1 MRRNFY
7 LKFCC
12 LLFITTS
19 FLSVHAQERQ
29 VSGKIVD
36 KQNQPIAGASVSVKG
51 EKTNMFTD
59 IKGEF
64 AIRVKADNSVLR
76 VSFVGYVSRE
86 INLAKRSYIVLTLE
100 ESSETLN
107 EVVAIGYGTQKKSDL
122 NSSISTITA
131 KDIQEIP
138 QVSVDQ
144 LLQGKAAGVYV
155 SQNSGAPGS
164 NTSVRI
170 RGITS
175 LSAAN
180 DPLYVIDGIAI
191 SGDPKNIATSG
202 RALALD
208 NKGEQGGGN
217 GGTTVSPLSALNP
230 SDIES
235 IQILKDASAT
245 AIYGSRGSNGV
256 VLITTKRGRNGQGVI
271 TYEGYYG
278 IRQQGRFL
286 DVMNLPQYARYQNDL
301 ADVLGVAR
309 RAEFANPQLLSN
321 GTNWQDEIF
330 RTAKQQNHQIS
341 LSGAKDGTDYYISG
355 AYINQEG
362 TIIGGDYDRYSFRT
376 NVNGQVRE
384 WFKTGVS
391 VSGSRSF
398 ENRGLSDNGGVAN
411 NALLSSPDRAV
422 RNTDGSFTGGQIF
435 ESGTPPNPLAQALT
449 ITNTLLRSGLNGSAY
464 ADITFVKGLTLR
476 SELNGDFSSSEA
488 RQFLPTFNNGPLDIN
503 LTNKLT
509 EYYSGNTYWAWKEY
523 LTYKKVFGKKHDLT
537 ALAGYEVNQSSWKGT
552 NLSRASFLSNDLQSL
567 NLGDAK
573 TATNNEYK
581 DSQALESFF
590 VRAIYTFDKRYSFTA
605 TVRSDKSS
613 KFAPGN
619 QVGIFPS
626 IGASWKISEESFA
639 KNLKGKVDD
648 IRFRVSYGGT
658 GNQAIPNY
666 SYGVALVP
674 YVTGLGNGYAL
685 DKVENP
691 LLKWETQIQ
700 ADAGLDFSVFN
711 SRLDVSVDVYRKTSK
726 DFLFQSQLPAYL
738 LGKVAEYSS
747 AGVIKAPF
755 INGGELRN
763 TGFEFSL
770 TSRNM
775 VGDFK
780 WSTSANMSFNKNR
793 VIELAPGTPYLPASI
808 GVGFLSLPVSRT
820 YVGGPVGQF
829 YGYRVKGIFK
839 TDEQLRNAPI
849 QFDRPLQNRSGG
861 TWLGDIQ
868 FEDIN
873 GDGKIDENDQTY
885 LGDPNP
891 KFTYGITNNFSF
903 KNFDLTVFLNGSYG
917 SKIFNALNYKV
928 SSLAGLYSN
937 QLASVANYWK
947 PTNPESNIPAP
958 KSGDNPNLKNSD
970 RFLES
975 GSFLRIQNI
984 SLGYNFPTK
993 YLSKVK
999 LSGLK
1004 VYVSAQNLYTFTN
1017 YTGLDPEI
1025 GAIDQNVFLS
1035 NVDIG
1040 RYPSPRIITFGV
1052 NAKF

>member
-1 MRRNFY
+1 MRRVFY
-7 LKFCC
+7 LKLCC
-12 LLFITTS
+12 LLFLMAGYVNVS
-19 FLSVHAQERQ
+19 AQQ
-29 VSGKIVD
+29 VLIKGKVVD
-36 KQNQPIAGASVSVKG
+36 NQNLPILGASVSVKG
-51 EKTNMFTD
+51 EKQVASTNNN
-59 IKGEF
+59 GEF
-64 AIRVKADNSVLR
+64 SINVASSTATLR
-76 VSFVGYVSRE
+76 VTFVGMTPKDVVLKDGSFVT
-86 INLAKRSYIVLTLE
+86 IKLM
-100 ESSETLN
+100 ESQSELDQ
-107 EVVAIGYGTQKKSDL
+107 VVVIGYGTQMKSDL
-122 NSSISTITA
+122 NSSISTISA

-175 LSAAN
+175 LSVAN
-180 DPLYVIDGIAI
+180 DPLYVIDGVAI
-191 SGDPKNIATSG
+191 SGDPKNVATSG

-217 GGTTVSPLSALNP
+217 GGTAVSPLSSLNP

-245 AIYGSRGSNGV
+245 SIYGSRGSNGV
-256 VLITTKRGRNGQGVI
+256 VIITTKRGKNGQGVI
-271 TYEGYYG
+271 NYEGYYG

-286 DVMNLPQYARYQNDL
+286 DVMDLPQYAKYQNDL
-301 ADVLGVAR
+301 SDVLGVAR
-309 RAEFANPQLLSN
+309 RAEFANPQLLSK
-321 GTNWQDEIF
+321 GTNWQDEVF
-330 RTAKQQNHQIS
+330 RTAIQQNHQVS

-355 AYINQEG
+355 AYMDQEG
-362 TIIGGDYDRYSFRT
+362 TIIGGDYNRYSFRT
-376 NVNGQVRE
+376 NVNGQVRS
-384 WFKTGVS
+384 WFKTGIT
-391 VSGSRSF
+391 VSGNRSF
-398 ENRGLSDNGGVAN
+398 ENRGLSDNGGIAN

-422 RNTDGSFTGGQIF
+422 RNTDGSFTGGQTF
-435 ESGTPPNPLAQALT
+435 ESGTPPNPIAQALN
-449 ITNTLLRSGLNGSAY
+449 ITNTLLRSGLNGSVY
-464 ADITFVKGLTLR
+464 ADITFIPGLTLR
-476 SELNGDFSSSEA
+476 SELNGDFNSSEA

-509 EYYSGNTYWAWKEY
+509 EYYSGNTFWAWKEY
-523 LTYKKVFGKKHDLT
+523 LTYKKVFGRHDLT
-537 ALAGYEVNQSSWKGT
+537 ALGGYEVNQSSWKGT

-567 NLGDAK
+567 ALGDAK

-581 DSQALESFF
+581 DSQALESYFA
-590 VRAIYTFDKRYSFTA
+590 RAIYTFDKKYSFTA
-605 TVRSDKSS
+605 TVRADKSS
-613 KFAPGN
+613 KFSPGN
-619 QVGIFPS
+619 QTGVFPS
-626 IGASWKISEESFA
+626 IGASWKVSEESFA
-639 KNLKGKVDD
+639 RGLKGKVDD
-648 IRFRVSYGGT
+648 IRFRASYGGT

-685 DKVENP
+685 DKVPN
-691 LLKWETQIQ
+691 LSLKWETQIQ
-700 ADAGLDFSVFN
+700 GDIGLDFSVLN
-711 SRLDVSVDVYRKTSK
+711 SRLEVSIDAYRKTSK

-780 WSTSANMSFNKNR
+780 WSTSANMSFNKNE
-793 VIELAPGTPYLPASI
+793 VIELAPGTPYLPGSI
-808 GVGFLSLPVSRT
+808 NVGFLSLPVSRT

-829 YGYRVKGIFK
+829 YGFKVKGIFK
-839 TDEQLRNAPI
+839 TDDQLKNAPV
-849 QFDRPLQNRSGG
+849 QFGRPIQNRSGG

-873 GDGKIDENDQTY
+873 GDGKIDENDQTS

-891 KFTYGITNNFSF
+891 KFTYGITNNFSY
-903 KNFDLTVFLNGSYG
+903 KNFDLSVFLNGSYG
-917 SKIFNALNYKV
+917 SKIFNVLNYKV

-937 QLASVANYWK
+937 QLASVANYWTPK
-947 PTNPESNIPAP
+947 NADSNIPAP

-975 GSFLRIQNI
+975 GSFLRIQNVN
-984 SLGYNFPTK
+984 LGYNLPSK
-993 YLSKVK
+993 YLQKVK
-999 LSGLK
+999 MSGLK

-1040 RYPSPRIITFGV
+1040 RYPSPRIITFGI

>member
-1 MRRNFY
+1 MRKFFY
-7 LKFCC
+7 LKFLCVFF
-12 LLFITTS
+12 LTIS
-19 FLSVHAQERQ
+19 FLSVQAQEKL
-29 VSGKIVD
+29 VKGKVVD
-36 KQNQPIAGASVSVKG
+36 NDNLALPGASVMVKG
-51 EKTNMFTD
+51 TKIVTSTNGS
-59 IKGEF
+59 GEF
-64 AIRVKADNSVLR
+64 AISVPSDKSILT
-76 VSFVGYVSRE
+76 VSFIGATPQDVNVSG
-86 INLAKRSYIVLTLE
+86 KTFLTIKLQ
-100 ESSETLN
+100 SSVNKLD
-107 EVVAIGYGTQKKSDL
+107 EVVFIGYGTQKKSDL
-122 NSSISTITA
+122 NSSISVISA

-175 LSAAN
+175 LSVAN
-180 DPLYVIDGIAI
+180 DPLYVIDGVAI
-191 SGDPKNIATSG
+191 SGDPSNIATSG

-217 GGTTVSPLSALNP
+217 GGTTVSPLTTLNP
-230 SDIES
+230 NDIES

-256 VLITTKRGRNGQGVI
+256 VIITTKRGKNGQGVI
-271 TYEGYYG
+271 NYEGYYG

-286 DVMNLPQYARYQNDL
+286 DVMNLPQYAKYQNDL
-301 ADVLGVAR
+301 ADVLGVGR
-309 RAEFANPQLLSN
+309 RAEFANPELLSE
-321 GTNWQDEIF
+321 GTNWQKEVF
-330 RTAKQQNHQIS
+330 RTAAQQNHQVS

-355 AYINQEG
+355 SYLDQEG
-362 TIIGGDYDRYSFRT
+362 TIIGGDYNRYSFRS
-376 NVNGQVRE
+376 NVNGQVRD
-384 WFKTGVS
+384 WFKTGMTL
-391 VSGSRSF
+391 SGSRSF
-398 ENRGLSDNGGVAN
+398 ENRGLSDNGGIAN

-422 RNTDGSFTGGQIF
+422 RNTDGSFTGGQAF
-435 ESGTPPNPLAQALT
+435 ESGTPPNPIAQALS

-464 ADITFVKGLTLR
+464 ADITFIKGLTLR

-503 LTNKLT
+503 QTNKLT

-523 LTYKKVFGKKHDLT
+523 LTYKTMFGTKHDLT

-552 NLSRASFLSNDLQSL
+552 NLSRSNFLSNDLQSL

-573 TATNNEYK
+573 TATNDEYK

-590 VRAIYTFDKRYSFTA
+590 VRAIYTYDKKYSMTA

-613 KFAPGN
+613 KFSPGH

-639 KNLKGKVDD
+639 QSLKGKVDN
-648 IRFRVSYGGT
+648 IRFRASYGGT

-674 YVTGLGNGYAL
+674 YPTGLGTGYAV
-685 DKVENP
+685 DKVPND

-711 SRLDVSVDVYRKTSK
+711 SRLDVSVDAYRKTSK

-738 LGKVAEYSS
+738 LGKVAEYS
-747 AGVIKAPF
+747 ARGVISAPF

-763 TGFEFSL
+763 TGLEFTL
-770 TSRNM
+770 TSRNLI
-775 VGDFK
+775 GDFK
-780 WSTSANMSFNKNR
+780 WSTSGNMSFNKNK
-793 VIELAPGTPYLPASI
+793 VISLAPGTPYLPGSI
-808 GVGFLSLPVSRT
+808 NVGFLSLPVSRT
-820 YVGGPVGQF
+820 SAGGPVGEF
-829 YGYRVKGIFK
+829 YGYKVKGIFK
-839 TDEQLRNAPI
+839 TDDQLRSAPV
-849 QFDRPLQNRSGG
+849 QFNRPVQRGSAG

-873 GDGKIDENDQTY
+873 GDGKIDENDQTS

-891 KFTYGITNNFSF
+891 KFTYGLTNNFSY
-903 KNFDLTVFLNGSYG
+903 KNFDLSIFLNGSYG
-917 SKIFNALNYKV
+917 SKIFNALNYKI
-928 SSLAGLYSN
+928 SNLAGLYTN
-937 QLASVANYWK
+937 QLASVANYWT
-947 PTNPESNIPAP
+947 PTNSDSNIPAP

-975 GSFLRIQNI
+975 GSFLRIQNVN
-984 SLGYNFPTK
+984 LGYNVPLK
-993 YLSKVK
+993 YIQRVK

-1025 GAIDQNVFLS
+1025 GAINQNVFLS
-1035 NVDIG
+1035 NVDLG
-1040 RYPSPRIITFGV
+1040 RYPSPRVITFGV

>member
-1 MRRNFY
+1 MRRIFY
-7 LKFCC
+7 LKFFSI
-12 LLFITTS
+12 LFLAITVI
-19 FLSVHAQERQ
+19 SVQAQEKL
-29 VSGKIVD
+29 VKGKVVD
-36 KQNQPIAGASVSVKG
+36 HDNLPLPGASVNVKG
-51 EKTNMFTD
+51 TKTIVSTNNN
-59 IKGEF
+59 GEF
-64 AIRVKADNSVLR
+64 VITVPSANAILS
-76 VSFVGYVSRE
+76 VSFVGSIKQEVSV
-86 INLAKRSYIVLTLE
+86 AGGGYLTIKLQ
-100 ESSETLN
+100 SSVNDLD
-107 EVVAIGYGTQKKSDL
+107 EVVFIGYGTQKKSDL
-122 NSSISTITA
+122 NSSISTISA

-175 LSAAN
+175 LSVAN
-180 DPLYVIDGIAI
+180 DPLYVIDGVAI
-191 SGDPKNIATSG
+191 SGDPKNISTSG

-217 GGTTVSPLSALNP
+217 GGTTVSPLSSLNP
-230 SDIES
+230 NDIES

-256 VLITTKRGRNGQGVI
+256 VIITTKRGKNGQGVI
-271 TYEGYYG
+271 NYEGYYG

-286 DVMNLPQYARYQNDL
+286 DVMNLPQYAKYQNDL
-301 ADVLGVAR
+301 ADVLGVSR

-355 AYINQEG
+355 AYIDQEG
-362 TIIGGDYDRYSFRT
+362 TIIGGDYNRYSFRT
-376 NVNGQVRE
+376 NVNGQVRD
-384 WFKTGVS
+384 WFKTGIS
-391 VSGSRSF
+391 ISGNRSF

-422 RNTDGSFTGGQIF
+422 RNTDGSFTGGQTF
-435 ESGTPPNPLAQALT
+435 ESGTPPNPIAQALS
-449 ITNTLLRSGLNGSAY
+449 ITNTLLRSGLNGSTY
-464 ADITFVKGLTLR
+464 ADITFIKGLTLR

-523 LTYKKVFGKKHDLT
+523 LTYKKVFGTKHDLT
-537 ALAGYEVNQSSWKGT
+537 ALVGYEVNQSSWKGT

-590 VRAIYTFDKRYSFTA
+590 LRTIYTYNKKYSFTA

-613 KFAPGN
+613 KFSQGH
-619 QVGIFPS
+619 QTGIFPS
-626 IGASWKISEESFA
+626 IGASWKVSEESFA
-639 KNLKGKVDD
+639 KSLKGKVDD

-685 DKVENP
+685 DKVPNP

-700 ADAGLDFSVFN
+700 ADAGLDFSLFN
-711 SRLDVSVDVYRKTSK
+711 SRLDVSLDAYRKTSK

-775 VGDFK
+775 VGNFK
-780 WSTSANMSFNKNR
+780 WSTSANMSFNKNE
-793 VIELAPGTPYLPASI
+793 VIELAPGTPYLPGSI
-808 GVGFLSLPVSRT
+808 SVGFLSLPVSRT
-820 YVGGPVGQF
+820 SVGGPVGEF

-839 TDEQLRNAPI
+839 TDDQLRNAPV
-849 QFDRPLQNRSGG
+849 QFGRPIQNRSGG

-873 GDGKIDENDQTY
+873 GDGKIDENDQTS

-891 KFTYGITNNFSF
+891 KFTYGITNNFSY
-903 KNFDLTVFLNGSYG
+903 KNFDLSIFLNGSYG
-917 SKIFNALNYKV
+917 AKIFNALNYKV
-928 SSLAGLYSN
+928 SNLASPYTN
-937 QLASVANYWK
+937 QLASVANYWT
-947 PTNPESNIPAP
+947 PANADSNIPAP

-975 GSFLRIQNI
+975 GSFLRIQNVN
-984 SLGYNFPTK
+984 LGYNFPVK
-993 YLSKVK
+993 YLQKIK

-1004 VYVSAQNLYTFTN
+1004 VYVSAQNLYTFTK

-1040 RYPSPRIITFGV
+1040 RYPTPRIITFGV